1 MMSHSNYKNRKTLQL
16 KEVSFMGAS
25 FLCGL
30 IRIPDFV
37 QNLFLNKKSYRLYI
51 GIIYSS
57 QKRREAV
64 KLSYNRKR
72 IKANKMMTGKNVMNS
87 GIEQKINHAMEG
99 MQKELQQKS
108 WSRLEKF
115 SKPESIKIYEEHLFS
130 ALNSM
135 ENEKLEELFAEM
147 DQYVNFFIMGF
158 FTKDMFTDI
167 DVILPWSIG
176 RSYVLEESEESAF
189 STDKIPW
196 FNVLGCKYVE
206 YLHRTQSYD
215 IVLELYKT
223 YYKKEYKQ
231 LRRFKTLDIN
241 DLEALTEYS
250 FQDCESTGEYI
261 YASICYSRLIYIA
274 KYVLKIELN
283 TSVLISLKMIKDIY
297 DGIEWEEMNYPDWD
311 AIPEGE
317 LIHKCLEA
325 TNALGMG
332 DSLYDHFDEKEI
344 PEIEDDTERLR
355 KELEIVLIQFGL
367 IIRKMD
373 SITDG
378 LLHKSD
384 QYSEKAK
391 GSHADSK
398 QKKRDSNSKNAP
410 QPSHD
415 QVTEQEEEIQELKK
429 KLAKTEQDAAY
440 LGELYEAEKKKNSET
455 AERLE
460 TAETEHLE
468 LIKLREEMYRM
479 TEAAPESV
487 ANTSME
493 EKEKVLSCYKIAIIG
508 GHDNWTYKLKNKFKN
523 WKFYRPE
530 VTRTIDEKS
539 LQTADYIYFFT
550 DIMSHGSY
558 CRYIKFVRE
567 YGLKFGY
574 LHTINIESNI
584 NQIYEDIQNLE
595 K

>member
-1 MMSHSNYKNRKTLQL
+1 MSY
-16 KEVSFMGAS
+16 
-25 FLCGL
+25 
-30 IRIPDFV
+30 
-37 QNLFLNKKSYRLYI
+37 NKKRTYT
-51 GIIYSS
+51 
-57 QKRREAV
+57 
-64 KLSYNRKR
+64 
-72 IKANKMMTGKNVMNS
+72 KANKMANKKAVIKS
-87 GIEQKINHAMEG
+87 EIEQKINHAMEG
-99 MQKELQQKS
+99 MQKEFQPKN
-108 WSRLEKF
+108 WSRLENF
-115 SKPESIKIYEEHLFS
+115 SKSESIKIYEERLFS

-135 ENEKLEELFAEM
+135 ENEKLEELIAEM

-176 RSYVLEESEESAF
+176 RSYALEESEESAF
-189 STDKIPW
+189 STDKMPW

-215 IVLELYKT
+215 IMLELYKT

-283 TSVLISLKMIKDIY
+283 TNVLLALKMIKNIY
-297 DGIEWEEMNYPDWD
+297 EGVEWEEMNYPDWD

-317 LIHKCLEA
+317 LIRKCLEA

-332 DSLYDHFDEKEI
+332 DSLYDNFDEKEI
-344 PEIEDDTERLR
+344 PEIKDDAERLR
-355 KELEIVLIQFGL
+355 KELAIVLTQFGL
-367 IIRKMD
+367 IIRKTD
-373 SITDG
+373 SILNG
-378 LLHKSD
+378 ILHEAERYSQKSTE
-384 QYSEKAK
+384 SSA
-391 GSHADSK
+391 SRHM
-398 QKKRDSNSKNAP
+398 KKETSSPNVP

-455 AERLE
+455 TERLE
-460 TAETEHLE
+460 TAKTEHLE

-479 TEAAPESV
+479 TDAAPEFVS
-487 ANTSME
+487 NTSMK
-493 EKEKVLSCYKIAIIG
+493 EKEMILSSYKIAIIG
-508 GHDNWTYKLKNKFKN
+508 GHDNWTSKLKNKFKN

-530 VTRTIDEKS
+530 ATGSIDEKS
-539 LQTADYIYFFT
+539 LQTADYIFFFT
-550 DIMSHGSY
+550 NIMSHGSY
-558 CRYIKFVRE
+558 YKYIKCVRE

>member
-1 MMSHSNYKNRKTLQL
+1 
-16 KEVSFMGAS
+16 MGAS

-99 MQKELQQKS
+99 MQKEFQPKS
-108 WSRLEKF
+108 WSRLENF
-115 SKPESIKIYEEHLFS
+115 SKSESIKIYEEHLFS

-135 ENEKLEELFAEM
+135 ENEKLEELIAEM
-147 DQYVNFFIMGF
+147 DEYVNFFIMGF

-176 RSYVLEESEESAF
+176 RSYALEESEESAF

-215 IVLELYKT
+215 IMLELYKT

-250 FQDCESTGEYI
+250 FQDCENTGEFI

-283 TSVLISLKMIKDIY
+283 TSVLLALKMIKNIY
-297 DGIEWEEMNYPDWD
+297 EGVEWEEMNYPDWD
-311 AIPEGE
+311 AIPEGD
-317 LIHKCLEA
+317 LIRKCLEA

-355 KELEIVLIQFGL
+355 KELAIVLTQFGL

-378 LLHKSD
+378 LLQESKRYSQKSTE
-384 QYSEKAK
+384 SSA
-391 GSHADSK
+391 SIHI
-398 QKKRDSNSKNAP
+398 KKESNSSNVS

-479 TEAAPESV
+479 TDAAPEFVS
-487 ANTSME
+487 NTSME
-493 EKEKVLSCYKIAIIG
+493 EKEKILSSYKIAIIG
-508 GHDNWTYKLKNKFKN
+508 GHDNWTSKLKNRFKK

-530 VTRTIDEKS
+530 ATGSIDEKS
-539 LQTADYIYFFT
+539 LQTADYIFFFT
-550 DIMSHGSY
+550 NIMSHGSY
-558 CRYIKFVRE
+558 YKYIKCVRE

>member
-1 MMSHSNYKNRKTLQL
+1 MRFYLHDRNNVPEREKITYYSNAEGDLIKEDLPQNLKSAKETLFREGSGGHEFL
-16 KEVSFMGAS
+16 VTFMGKEYISIENS
-25 FLCGL
+25 F
-30 IRIPDFV
+30 
-37 QNLFLNKKSYRLYI
+37 
-51 GIIYSS
+51 SS
-57 QKRREAV
+57 DNQ
-64 KLSYNRKR
+64 
-72 IKANKMMTGKNVMNS
+72 
-87 GIEQKINHAMEG
+87 
-99 MQKELQQKS
+99 
-108 WSRLEKF
+108 
-115 SKPESIKIYEEHLFS
+115 
-130 ALNSM
+130 
-135 ENEKLEELFAEM
+135 
-147 DQYVNFFIMGF
+147 
-158 FTKDMFTDI
+158 
-167 DVILPWSIG
+167 
-176 RSYVLEESEESAF
+176 
-189 STDKIPW
+189 
-196 FNVLGCKYVE
+196 E
-206 YLHRTQSYD
+206 YLNLDFEPHMFFEYGVDNPNVSLAYNKAVRNALALKLTKEFEDTILIIERSLM
-215 IVLELYKT
+215 LELYKT

-241 DLEALTEYS
+241 DLEALTGYS
-250 FQDCESTGEYI
+250 FQDCENTGEYI

-297 DGIEWEEMNYPDWD
+297 EGIEWEEMNYPDWD

-373 SITDG
+373 CITDG
-378 LLHKSD
+378 LLYESD
-384 QYSEKAK
+384 QHSEKAK

-455 AERLE
+455 VERLE

>member
-1 MMSHSNYKNRKTLQL
+1 MMSYSNYKNRKTLQL

-130 ALNSM
+130 ALNSI
-135 ENEKLEELFAEM
+135 ENEKLEELIAEM

-196 FNVLGCKYVE
+196 FNVLGCKYIE

-215 IVLELYKT
+215 IMLELYKT

-250 FQDCESTGEYI
+250 FQDCENTGEYI

-297 DGIEWEEMNYPDWD
+297 EGVEWEEMDYPDWD

-317 LIHKCLEA
+317 LIRQCLEA
-325 TNALGMG
+325 TNTRGMG
-332 DSLYDHFDEKEI
+332 DSLYDNFDEKEI
-344 PEIEDDTERLR
+344 PEIKDDAERLR
-355 KELEIVLIQFGL
+355 KELAIVLTQFGL
-367 IIRKMD
+367 IIRKTD
-373 SITDG
+373 SILNG
-378 LLHKSD
+378 VLHEAERYSQKSTE
-384 QYSEKAK
+384 SSASRHMKE
-391 GSHADSK
+391 SS
-398 QKKRDSNSKNAP
+398 SPNVP
-410 QPSHD
+410 QPS
-415 QVTEQEEEIQELKK
+415 QNQGTEQEEELLELKK
-429 KLAKTEQDAAY
+429 KLAKAEQDAAY

-455 AERLE
+455 TERLE
-460 TAETEHLE
+460 TAKTEHLE

-479 TEAAPESV
+479 TDAAPEFVS
-487 ANTSME
+487 NTSME
-493 EKEKVLSCYKIAIIG
+493 EKEKILSSYKIAIIG
-508 GHDNWTYKLKNKFKN
+508 GHDNWTSKLKNRFKN

-530 VTRTIDEKS
+530 ATGSIDEKS
-539 LQTADYIYFFT
+539 LQTADYIFFFT
-550 DIMSHGSY
+550 NIMSHGSY
-558 CRYIKFVRE
+558 YKYIKCVRE

>member
-1 MMSHSNYKNRKTLQL
+1 
-16 KEVSFMGAS
+16 
-25 FLCGL
+25 
-30 IRIPDFV
+30 
-37 QNLFLNKKSYRLYI
+37 
-51 GIIYSS
+51 
-57 QKRREAV
+57 
-64 KLSYNRKR
+64 
-72 IKANKMMTGKNVMNS
+72 
-87 GIEQKINHAMEG
+87 
-99 MQKELQQKS
+99 
-108 WSRLEKF
+108 
-115 SKPESIKIYEEHLFS
+115 
-130 ALNSM
+130 
-135 ENEKLEELFAEM
+135 
-147 DQYVNFFIMGF
+147 
-158 FTKDMFTDI
+158 
-167 DVILPWSIG
+167 
-176 RSYVLEESEESAF
+176 
-189 STDKIPW
+189 
-196 FNVLGCKYVE
+196 
-206 YLHRTQSYD
+206 
-215 IVLELYKT
+215 
-223 YYKKEYKQ
+223 
-231 LRRFKTLDIN
+231 
-241 DLEALTEYS
+241 
-250 FQDCESTGEYI
+250 
-261 YASICYSRLIYIA
+261 
-274 KYVLKIELN
+274 
-283 TSVLISLKMIKDIY
+283 MIKHIY

-332 DSLYDHFDEKEI
+332 DSLYDHFDEKDI
-344 PEIEDDTERLR
+344 SEIEDDTERLR

-384 QYSEKAK
+384 QYSEKAT

-584 NQIYEDIQNLE
+584 NQIYEDIQNL
-595 K
+595 KK

>member
-1 MMSHSNYKNRKTLQL
+1 M
-16 KEVSFMGAS
+16 A
-25 FLCGL
+25 
-30 IRIPDFV
+30 
-37 QNLFLNKKSYRLYI
+37 NKK
-51 GIIYSS
+51 
-57 QKRREAV
+57 AV
-64 KLSYNRKR
+64 
-72 IKANKMMTGKNVMNS
+72 IKS
-87 GIEQKINHAMEG
+87 EIEQKINHAMEG
-99 MQKELQQKS
+99 MQKEFQPKN
-108 WSRLEKF
+108 WSRLENF
-115 SKPESIKIYEEHLFS
+115 SKSESIKIYEEHLFS

-135 ENEKLEELFAEM
+135 ENEKLEELIAEM

-176 RSYVLEESEESAF
+176 RSYALEESEESAF
-189 STDKIPW
+189 STDKMPW

-215 IVLELYKT
+215 IMLELYKT

-283 TSVLISLKMIKDIY
+283 TSVLLALKMIKNIY
-297 DGIEWEEMNYPDWD
+297 EGVEWEEMNYPDWD

-317 LIHKCLEA
+317 LIRKCLEA

-332 DSLYDHFDEKEI
+332 DSLYDNFDEKEI
-344 PEIEDDTERLR
+344 PEIKDDAERLR
-355 KELEIVLIQFGL
+355 KELAIVLTQFGL
-367 IIRKMD
+367 IIRKTD
-373 SITDG
+373 SILNG
-378 LLHKSD
+378 ILHEAERYSQKSTE
-384 QYSEKAK
+384 SSAS
-391 GSHADSK
+391 SHM
-398 QKKRDSNSKNAP
+398 KKEASSPNVP

-415 QVTEQEEEIQELKK
+415 QVIEQEEEIQELKK

-455 AERLE
+455 TERLE
-460 TAETEHLE
+460 TAKTEHLE

-479 TEAAPESV
+479 TDAAPEFVS
-487 ANTSME
+487 NTSMK
-493 EKEKVLSCYKIAIIG
+493 EKEMILSSYKIAIIG
-508 GHDNWTYKLKNKFKN
+508 GHDNWTSKLKNRFKN

-530 VTRTIDEKS
+530 ATGSIDEKS
-539 LQTADYIYFFT
+539 LQTADYSFFFT
-550 DIMSHGSY
+550 NIMSHGSY
-558 CRYIKFVRE
+558 YKYIKCVRE

>member
-1 MMSHSNYKNRKTLQL
+1 MMSYSNYKNRKTLQL

-87 GIEQKINHAMEG
+87 GIEQKINQAMEG
-99 MQKELQQKS
+99 MQKELQQKAGQD
-108 WSRLEKF
+108 L
-115 SKPESIKIYEEHLFS
+115 KIFKTRKHKNLRRASFS

-135 ENEKLEELFAEM
+135 ENEKLEELIAEM

-176 RSYVLEESEESAF
+176 RSYVLEGSEESAF

-196 FNVLGCKYVE
+196 FNVLGCKYIE

-215 IVLELYKT
+215 IMLELYKT

-250 FQDCESTGEYI
+250 FQDCENTGEYI
-261 YASICYSRLIYIA
+261 YASICYSLFDIHREICSKDRTEYQCA
-274 KYVLKIELN
+274 DFV
-283 TSVLISLKMIKDIY
+283 KMIKDIY
-297 DGIEWEEMNYPDWD
+297 EGIEWEEMNYPDWD

-378 LLHKSD
+378 LYMNRINILK
-384 QYSEKAK
+384 
-391 GSHADSK
+391 K
-398 QKKRDSNSKNAP
+398 QRDHMPTANRKKRDSNSKNAP

-415 QVTEQEEEIQELKK
+415 QVTEQEEEIQELKNC
-429 KLAKTEQDAAY
+429 
-440 LGELYEAEKKKNSET
+440 KN
-455 AERLE
+455 
-460 TAETEHLE
+460 
-468 LIKLREEMYRM
+468 
-479 TEAAPESV
+479 
-487 ANTSME
+487 
-493 EKEKVLSCYKIAIIG
+493 
-508 GHDNWTYKLKNKFKN
+508 
-523 WKFYRPE
+523 
-530 VTRTIDEKS
+530 RTGCSIS
-539 LQTADYIYFFT
+539 W
-550 DIMSHGSY
+550 
-558 CRYIKFVRE
+558 
-567 YGLKFGY
+567 
-574 LHTINIESNI
+574 
-584 NQIYEDIQNLE
+584 
-595 K
+595 

>member
-1 MMSHSNYKNRKTLQL
+1 M
-16 KEVSFMGAS
+16 
-25 FLCGL
+25 
-30 IRIPDFV
+30 
-37 QNLFLNKKSYRLYI
+37 
-51 GIIYSS
+51 
-57 QKRREAV
+57 
-64 KLSYNRKR
+64 SYNRKR

-135 ENEKLEELFAEM
+135 ENEKLEELIAEM

-250 FQDCESTGEYI
+250 FQDCENTGEYI

-297 DGIEWEEMNYPDWD
+297 EGIEWEEMNYPDWD

-384 QYSEKAK
+384 QYSEKAT

-493 EKEKVLSCYKIAIIG
+493 EKEKALSCYKIAIIG

>member
-1 MMSHSNYKNRKTLQL
+1 MMSYSNYKNRKTLQL

-87 GIEQKINHAMEG
+87 GIEQKINQAMEG

-135 ENEKLEELFAEM
+135 ENEKLEELIAEM

-167 DVILPWSIG
+167 DVILPWPIG

-196 FNVLGCKYVE
+196 FNVLGCKYIE

-215 IVLELYKT
+215 IMLELYKT

-250 FQDCESTGEYI
+250 FQDCENTGEYI

-297 DGIEWEEMNYPDWD
+297 EGIEWEEMNYPDWD

-378 LLHKSD
+378 LLHESD

-440 LGELYEAEKKKNSET
+440 LG
-455 AERLE
+455 
-460 TAETEHLE
+460 
-468 LIKLREEMYRM
+468 
-479 TEAAPESV
+479 
-487 ANTSME
+487 
-493 EKEKVLSCYKIAIIG
+493 
-508 GHDNWTYKLKNKFKN
+508 
-523 WKFYRPE
+523 
-530 VTRTIDEKS
+530 
-539 LQTADYIYFFT
+539 
-550 DIMSHGSY
+550 
-558 CRYIKFVRE
+558 
-567 YGLKFGY
+567 
-574 LHTINIESNI
+574 
-584 NQIYEDIQNLE
+584 
-595 K
+595 

>member
-1 MMSHSNYKNRKTLQL
+1 
-16 KEVSFMGAS
+16 MGAS

-115 SKPESIKIYEEHLFS
+115 SKPENIKIYEEHLFS

-135 ENEKLEELFAEM
+135 ENEKL
-147 DQYVNFFIMGF
+147 
-158 FTKDMFTDI
+158 
-167 DVILPWSIG
+167 
-176 RSYVLEESEESAF
+176 
-189 STDKIPW
+189 
-196 FNVLGCKYVE
+196 
-206 YLHRTQSYD
+206 
-215 IVLELYKT
+215 
-223 YYKKEYKQ
+223 
-231 LRRFKTLDIN
+231 
-241 DLEALTEYS
+241 
-250 FQDCESTGEYI
+250 
-261 YASICYSRLIYIA
+261 
-274 KYVLKIELN
+274 
-283 TSVLISLKMIKDIY
+283 
-297 DGIEWEEMNYPDWD
+297 
-311 AIPEGE
+311 
-317 LIHKCLEA
+317 
-325 TNALGMG
+325 
-332 DSLYDHFDEKEI
+332 
-344 PEIEDDTERLR
+344 
-355 KELEIVLIQFGL
+355 
-367 IIRKMD
+367 
-373 SITDG
+373 
-378 LLHKSD
+378 
-384 QYSEKAK
+384 
-391 GSHADSK
+391 
-398 QKKRDSNSKNAP
+398 
-410 QPSHD
+410 
-415 QVTEQEEEIQELKK
+415 
-429 KLAKTEQDAAY
+429 
-440 LGELYEAEKKKNSET
+440 
-455 AERLE
+455 
-460 TAETEHLE
+460 
-468 LIKLREEMYRM
+468 
-479 TEAAPESV
+479 
-487 ANTSME
+487 
-493 EKEKVLSCYKIAIIG
+493 
-508 GHDNWTYKLKNKFKN
+508 DNWTYKLKNKFKN